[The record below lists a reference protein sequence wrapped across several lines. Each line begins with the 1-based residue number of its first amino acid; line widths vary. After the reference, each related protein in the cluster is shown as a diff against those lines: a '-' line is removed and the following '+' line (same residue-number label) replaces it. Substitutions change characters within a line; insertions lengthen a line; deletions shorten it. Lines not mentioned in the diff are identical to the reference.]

1 MPTKC
6 TKSNLTFF
14 SSPFY
19 FPTHPFQHTPQ
30 NHTKPKSKET
40 KLKSIS
46 QTQFTNFKDSNF
58 FFFQNWTKKCWP
70 WIYRSRGFR
79 ILLTVKFQL
88 HNLNSNHWMLFKK
101 SENPR
106 FCDILRQYIQIY
118 KPKKCVLWG
127 KNGKTESLVNTHL
140 EKVPVLKKFG
150 IWGDYQPCRVT
161 HLSKPV
167 ENMGEWKEF
176 SNAQITFFLF
186 FNK

>member
-58 FFFQNWTKKCWP
+58 FFSKIEQKNVGHGST
-70 WIYRSRGFR
+70 GAED
-79 ILLTVKFQL
+79 
-88 HNLNSNHWMLFKK
+88 
-101 SENPR
+101 SE
-106 FCDILRQYIQIY
+106 Y
-118 KPKKCVLWG
+118 
-127 KNGKTESLVNTHL
+127 S
-140 EKVPVLKKFG
+140 
-150 IWGDYQPCRVT
+150 
-161 HLSKPV
+161 
-167 ENMGEWKEF
+167 
-176 SNAQITFFLF
+176 
-186 FNK
+186 